1 MRETWVWSLGWEHTL
16 EKEMAPHS
24 STLAWRIPWTEE
36 PGRLQSTVSQRVG
49 HDWATSLSLMEPIKL
64 LGKVNPAPCFSKAV
78 LKRSYIVIINYQANF
93 SENKLVLLR
102 LFLIKNGDDSIEKI
116 YVCTLLLDSNP
127 VNFVFETLYVP
138 VNWTESWILISSDV
152 WILQTN
158 GSDFFPT
165 LLIWN
170 L

>member
-1 MRETWVWSLGWEHTL
+1 
-16 EKEMAPHS
+16 MATHS
-24 STLAWRIPWTEE
+24 SILAWRIPWTEE

-78 LKRSYIVIINYQANF
+78 LKRSYVVIINYQANF